1 MQALGTQRFPAA
13 LSRAAARC
21 LAYLLTAMLKNS
33 VTVLDEPLRVI
44 VVLDACAVAMMTML
58 KVED

>member
-1 MQALGTQRFPAA
+1 
-13 LSRAAARC
+13 
-21 LAYLLTAMLKNS
+21 MLKNS

-58 KVED
+58 KDEN